1 MSEIIVANEI
11 LHAISADLANY
22 YKVIPKEISGDTIT
36 FYCLEKNNTEDIK
49 EEIELLVGKNVV
61 LETTSESF
69 ISKALSLYYRKE
81 RVETS
86 ESKNIN
92 IDRGDFLETL
102 LSEAKNLKSS
112 DIHCEIYENSARIRF
127 RIDGHLIERYK
138 IELENYLELVN
149 KIKIRSKLNITEKRL
164 PQDGRITTDKF
175 DIRVSILPT
184 LFGEKIV
191 MRLLGQDA
199 SNIDLKTLGF
209 QQEELND
216 YLEAVKKPNGIILI
230 SGPTGSGKT
239 TTLYATLRLLNDSK
253 RNIVTVEDPI
263 EYTLKGINQV
273 QLKEDIGLTFASALK
288 SFLRQDPDIIML
300 GEIRDSET
308 ALMAIRASLTGHLVL
323 STIHTNSAV
332 GTVSRLIDMGV
343 PSYLIS
349 ETLNLSVAQRLIRK
363 LCNSCKEE
371 ISCDKNDFPS
381 DYNFPYEIEK
391 IYKPVGCNDCYHTGF
406 RGRTAI
412 YEVINVTPKI
422 ASAIKNNNFNTY
434 FESDEDYKSLSDKAF
449 DVLAKGETSL
459 DEIYSILLNI

>member
-1 MSEIIVANEI
+1 MSEIIVTNEI

-22 YKVIPKEISGDTIT
+22 YKVIPKEISGETIT

-61 LETTSESF
+61 LETTPESF

-86 ESKNIN
+86 ESKNIS

-363 LCNSCKEE
+363 LCNTCKEE
-371 ISCDKNDFPS
+371 ISYDKNDFPS

-406 RGRTAI
+406 KGRTAI